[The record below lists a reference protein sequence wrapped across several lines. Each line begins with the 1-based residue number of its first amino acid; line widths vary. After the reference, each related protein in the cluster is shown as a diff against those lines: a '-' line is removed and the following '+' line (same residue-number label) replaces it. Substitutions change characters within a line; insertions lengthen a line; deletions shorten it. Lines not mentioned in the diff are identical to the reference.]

1 METTLSEIFSQVQ
14 RYVIPIVSSTK
25 GPGLSKEENRVLA
38 FQYVNRMNHRIGYL
52 ARQNAK
58 DPNDLKL
65 LQTYVNNLTK
75 GLKIDNVLLIKS
87 ALSSIRSMIPSIE
100 KPSEKSST

>member
-1 METTLSEIFSQVQ
+1 METTLSEILSQVE

-38 FQYVNRMNHRIGYL
+38 FQCINRMNHRIGYFS
-52 ARQNAK
+52 RQNVK
-58 DPNDLKL
+58 DPSDLKL
-65 LQTYVNNLTK
+65 LKTYVNNLTK
-75 GLKIDNVLLIKS
+75 GLKIDNVPLIKS
-87 ALSSIRSMIPSIE
+87 ALGSIRNIIPSIE